1 MMLVG
6 AAFVLIY
13 TLLGGF
19 LAESASDFMQAIVM
33 VVVLVAVLTLGV
45 ASAGGLGAVFEN
57 VKDFPGFLEFFGI
70 ADPVTEGGVQLAVNG
85 VPSFGARQDY
95 GALNVA
101 SMLAWGLGYFGMP
114 QVLLRFM
121 AIRREDELKRAR
133 RVAMVWVVISLAAAI
148 MIGIVGR
155 ALFPTALTTASE
167 AETCS
172 SIFPVR
178 CCLRRL
184 RGLQWRAYWR
194 QP

>member
-1 MMLVG
+1 MLCSWRCLRWRG
-6 AAFVLIY
+6 ER
-13 TLLGGF
+13 GRPWRG
-19 LAESASDFMQAIVM
+19 
-33 VVVLVAVLTLGV
+33 
-45 ASAGGLGAVFEN
+45 FEN

-133 RVAMVWVVISLAAAI
+133 RVAMGLGSD
-148 MIGIVGR
+148 
-155 ALFPTALTTASE
+155 FS
-167 AETCS
+167 
-172 SIFPVR
+172 
-178 CCLRRL
+178 LRR
-184 RGLQWRAYWR
+184 Q
-194 QP
+194 